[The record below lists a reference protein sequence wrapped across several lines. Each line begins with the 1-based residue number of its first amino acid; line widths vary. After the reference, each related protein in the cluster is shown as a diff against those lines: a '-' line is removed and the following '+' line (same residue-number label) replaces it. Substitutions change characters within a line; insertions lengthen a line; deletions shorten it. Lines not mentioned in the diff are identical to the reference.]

1 MKLDIA
7 TTALLAQFA
16 QADGPPM
23 YELSPDEARMI
34 GEGMASAYPDGP
46 EMAETRD
53 IEIPASDGAKIRARI
68 HRPVDKPKGVMVFY
82 HGGGWVLSNIDQY
95 DCVGR
100 QLAERTACTVLLV
113 DYRKAPEHRYP
124 TAANDAW
131 DALNWAAANLKTLGG
146 ADLPIM
152 VGGDSAGGNLAAI
165 VCQKAKAAGAP
176 KIALQMLVYP
186 VTDCDMTRP
195 SYANMD
201 NQLLLNTPMMKWFW
215 DHYAPNEADR
225 KNVDASPLHAEDLS
239 GLPPAVVVTAEYDIL
254 REESEVYADA
264 LRKAGVPVTF
274 KQFDRQMH
282 NFFAMPGL
290 LPAQAKAIDYVGDQI
305 DQHLGR
311 YSQADA
317 VVVGAGFAGMYQLKR
332 LREMGLKT
340 RVIEAG
346 DDVGGT
352 WYWNRYPGARCD
364 IESLGYSYGFDPEL
378 EQDWSW
384 SERYATQPEIL
395 SYAEHVAKRYDLK
408 KDITFE
414 TRVTRAIYDEDT
426 SRWTI
431 YTDTGEAIS
440 AKYFIMATGCLSVP
454 KEPDIEGADSFEGP
468 TYVTGRWPHEGVDFT
483 GKKVAVIGTG
493 SSGIQAIPHIAEQAS
508 QLTVYQRT
516 PAYSLPAG
524 NRPLTNQEVSDM
536 KGRYRDF
543 REEQK
548 YNFAGIPKPERALEP
563 AAMVPPEERQRRLE
577 EGWTQGLTGLTT
589 KFADALADEES
600 NAIIADFIRERIKA
614 RVKDPEIAE
623 TLTPYSYPFGTKRP
637 CLDTNFYET
646 FNRDNVTLVD
656 LRKTP
661 MEKVTPK
668 GIKTSAGEED
678 FDVIVF
684 ATGFDAMTGALL
696 KVDIRGKGGTA
707 LRDKWANGPHTY
719 LGIAIAG
726 FPNLFTITGPSS
738 PSVLSNMMVSIEQHV
753 DWVSDCIGW
762 MRERGLET
770 IEPTEAAEE
779 EWAEHNEAMANQ
791 TLFPQANSWYIGAN
805 VPGKP
810 RTFMAYVAGV
820 DVYRII
826 CDQIAASG
834 YHGFETSKAKQRLE
848 AVSA

>member
-16 QADGPPM
+16 SADGPPM
-23 YELSPDEARMI
+23 HEMSPDEARLV
-34 GEGMASAYPDGP
+34 GEAMAGAYPDGP

-53 IEIPASDGAKIRARI
+53 IEIPASDGGKIPARI
-68 HRPVDKPKGVMVFY
+68 HRPVDAPKGVLIYY

-113 DYRKAPEHRYP
+113 DYRKAPEFEYP
-124 TAANDAW
+124 TAPNDAW
-131 DALNWAAANLKTLGG
+131 DALNWAATHGAELGG
-146 ADLPIM
+146 KDLPLM

-165 VCQKAKAAGAP
+165 VCQKAKAAGGP
-176 KIALQMLVYP
+176 EIAMQLLIYP

-195 SYANMD
+195 TYADMD

-215 DHYAPNEADR
+215 DYYAPNEDDR
-225 KNVDASPLHAEDLS
+225 KNVDASPLRADDLS
-239 GLPPAVVVTAEYDIL
+239 GLPPAVVITAEYDIL
-254 REESEVYADA
+254 REESEAYAAA
-264 LRKAGVPVTF
+264 LRKAGVPVTH

-290 LPAQAKAIDYVGDQI
+290 LPAQAKAIEYVGDQI
-305 DQHLGR
+305 SQHIAR
-311 YSQADA
+311 FSEADA
-317 VVVGAGFAGMYQLKR
+317 VIVGAGFAGMYQLKR
-332 LREMGLKT
+332 LREMGLKV
-340 RVIEAG
+340 RVLEAG
-346 DDVGGT
+346 DGVGGT

-364 IESLGYSYGFDPEL
+364 IESLGYSFGFDPEL
-378 EQDWSW
+378 EQEWGW
-384 SERYATQPEIL
+384 TERYATQPEIL
-395 SYAEHVAKRYDLK
+395 TYAQHVADRYDLK

-426 SRWTI
+426 ERWTI

-440 AKYFIMATGCLSVP
+440 TQFYIMATGCLSVP
-454 KEPDIEGADSFEGP
+454 KEPDIEGSDSFEGP
-468 TYVTGRWPHEGVDFT
+468 TYITGRWPHEGVDFT

-493 SSGIQAIPHIAEQAS
+493 SSAIQSIPHIAEQAS
-508 QLTVYQRT
+508 HLTVYQRT

-524 NRPLTNQEVSDM
+524 NRPLSNSEVSEM
-536 KGRYRDF
+536 KERYRDF

-548 YNFAGIPKPERALEP
+548 YNFAGIPHPKRELEP

-589 KFADALADEES
+589 KFADTLVDEEA
-600 NAIIADFIRERIKA
+600 NEVVANYIREQIKA
-614 RVKDPEIAE
+614 RVDDPELAE

-637 CLDTNFYET
+637 CLDTNYYET
-646 FNRDNVTLVD
+646 FNRDNVSLVD

-661 MEKVTPK
+661 MERITPK
-668 GIKTSAGEED
+668 GIKTSEGEEA

-684 ATGFDAMTGALL
+684 ATGFDAMTGAILN
-696 KVDIRGKGGTA
+696 VDIRGKGGLA
-707 LRDKWANGPHTY
+707 LADKWANGPHTY
-719 LGIAIAG
+719 LGLAIEG

-762 MRERGLET
+762 MRGKDLAT
-770 IEPTEAAEE
+770 IEPTEAAED
-779 EWAEHNEAMANQ
+779 EWAEHNEAVAEQ

-810 RTFMAYVAGV
+810 RTFMAYIAGV

-834 YHGFETSKAKQRLE
+834 YHGFETSKAKQA
-848 AVSA
+848 AVAA